1 MTVPERARG
10 TVPNDHPG
18 IIAMAST
25 SLRYLSRSDVASIG
39 GDHSDLYMAAIEE
52 GFRLHAAGDFIQP
65 LKPYLRSPRAPH
77 IADRIIAMPAW
88 IGGERPAAGLKWIGS
103 KHDNPAARGLER
115 ASALIVLND
124 PETNYPVAIMEAG
137 LLSAMRTAA
146 VTGIAVRHLARSDF
160 SEAALIGCGPIA
172 ERQART
178 LAEQF
183 PSLTRLRLFDL
194 REAAAEDLSARLR
207 DAFPHL
213 DTVIAASAEAAVR
226 ECPVVVTCTV
236 TDRPY
241 LPFRWLS
248 PGTLLANVSIMDVE
262 RDVFLKA
269 DKVVVDD
276 WDQCNREKKI
286 INLLVE
292 AGEFS
297 REKLHAEL
305 GEIVVGR
312 KPGRENGDE
321 IILLNPM
328 GMAIDDI
335 ACARAILRRAEA
347 AGAGT
352 VLPLF

>member
-1 MTVPERARG
+1 MG
-10 TVPNDHPG
+10 
-18 IIAMAST
+18 ST
-25 SLRYLSRSDVASIG
+25 SLRYLSRTDIAAIG
-39 GDHSDLYMAAIEE
+39 GEHSDLYMAAVED
-52 GFRLHAAGDFIQP
+52 GFRLHAAGDFVQP
-65 LKPYLRSPRAPH
+65 LKPYLRSPRSTH

-88 IGGERPAAGLKWIGS
+88 IGGERATAGLKWIGS

-124 PETNYPVAIMEAG
+124 PESNYPVAVLEAG
-137 LLSAMRTAA
+137 LISAMRTAA
-146 VTGIAVRHLARSDF
+146 VTGIAVRHLARANF
-160 SEAALIGCGPIA
+160 SEVALIGCGPIA
-172 ERQART
+172 ARQAQT

-183 PSLTRLRLFDL
+183 PGLTRLRLFDL
-194 REAAAEDLSARLR
+194 RESTSEDLAARLR
-207 DAFPHL
+207 DSFPRL
-213 DTVIAASAEAAVR
+213 KTVIAASAEAAVR
-226 ECPVVVTCTV
+226 KCPVVVTCTV

-241 LPFRWLS
+241 LPFHWLS

-292 AGEFS
+292 AGQFS

-312 KPGRENGDE
+312 KPGRENDRE

-335 ACARAILRRAEA
+335 ACASAVLRRAEES
-347 AGAGT
+347 GAGT